1 MEQEKE
7 DAAYEKGAE
16 KLMIDDAERY
26 MDVMVSMKQVA
37 VRENSGPQDLPSVL
51 SFRYEVNASE
61 NTDASGWGDDFVEGG
76 EMGRFVVGTCDGFKI
91 VQDVSDLSFFAGE
104 NQPPG
109 ESMLSMMSKFLEVR
123 RIYPSH
129 VALLGDGVGP
139 KEKFWDGVPEE
150 GSFQRFLDERH
161 GDERSLHEIFMND
174 PFAGEFLTEVL
185 TVFVMDHTGRMVRS
199 VCPYTYDRRGKSRV
213 APIFSD
219 RNVEYLGKV
228 FNKDREFITS
238 QRVIAHMVL
247 FYAMC
252 QKEEDEKRNDG

>member
-1 MEQEKE
+1 
-7 DAAYEKGAE
+7 
-16 KLMIDDAERY
+16 MIDDAERY

-37 VRENSGPQDLPSVL
+37 CRENSGPEDLPSVL
-51 SFRYEVNASE
+51 SFRYEVDASE
-61 NTDASGWGDDFVEGG
+61 NTDAPGWSDDFVEGG
-76 EMGRFVVGTCDGFKI
+76 EMGRFVAGTCDGFKI
-91 VQDVSDLSFFAGE
+91 VQDVSDLSSFAGE

-109 ESMLSMMSKFLEVR
+109 ESLLRMMSKFLEVR

-139 KEKFWDGVPEE
+139 KEKFWDGIPEE
-150 GSFQRFLDERH
+150 GSFQRFLEERQ
-161 GDERSLHEIFMND
+161 GDKRPLHEISLHEIFMND

-185 TVFVMDHTGRMVRS
+185 TVFVMDHTGRMIRS
-199 VCPYTYDRRGKSRV
+199 VCPYTYDRLGKSRV

-228 FNKDREFITS
+228 FNRDREFITS
-238 QRVIAHMVL
+238 QRVITHMVL

>member
-1 MEQEKE
+1 MEQQEE
-7 DAAYEKGAE
+7 DAAYEKSAE

-37 VRENSGPQDLPSVL
+37 VRENSGPQDLPQVL
-51 SFRYEVNASE
+51 SFRYEVDASE
-61 NTDASGWGDDFVEGG
+61 NTDAPGWGDDFVEGG
-76 EMGRFVVGTCDGFKI
+76 EMGRFVAGTVESFKI

-104 NQPPG
+104 NKAPG
-109 ESMLSMMSKFLEVR
+109 EAMLRMMSKFLEVR

-139 KEKFWDGVPEE
+139 KEKFWDGVPGE
-150 GSFQRFLDERH
+150 GSFQRFLEERH
-161 GDERSLHEIFMND
+161 GNETSLHDIFMND

-199 VCPYTYDRRGKSRV
+199 VCPYTYDRLGKSRV
-213 APIFSD
+213 APIFSN

-228 FNKDREFITS
+228 FNRDREFITS
-238 QRVIAHMVL
+238 QRIIAHMVL

-252 QKEEDEKRNDG
+252 QKEEDEKRSNG